1 MIPAL
6 YDRRMSAVDSVI
18 AQAVL
23 IMVIDDSAGLQVGV
37 YRDRTDVFETAL
49 LQVPAD
55 LIRQTVAD
63 RDRSCVVSL
72 IEDRFSIG
80 KAPDIIAE
88 YSFAKENGLGGS
100 GVFFFFLSLCPLQI

>member
-6 YDRRMSAVDSVI
+6 YNRRMSAVDSVI

-23 IMVIDDSAGLQVGV
+23 IMVIDDSADLQVGV
-37 YRDRTDVFETAL
+37 YRDCTDVFETAL

-63 RDRSCVVSL
+63 RNRSCVVSL
-72 IEDRFSIG
+72 IEDRFPIG
-80 KAPDIIAE
+80 KALDIIAE
-88 YSFAKENGLGGS
+88 AAEFLPHLSVTPRVVDHCLHFA
-100 GVFFFFLSLCPLQI
+100 